1 MKFLFK
7 KLITINQCF
16 PLGWHL
22 GIAGAIAMV
31 TASPVAAQVGI
42 TSLNA
47 TYETGTASSYSTQIG
62 NPCTTA
68 NYSPCGGNINLEF
81 GVGATNDLRLS
92 GFAIGTNNYTLIDLA
107 DRVEFR
113 RINNTYTTGERQ
125 LVFFQLGNNNTR
137 IRSSYTNIM
146 AEAMLNTIINRGIDN
161 AFSNDNTVASNNIER
176 IDYIISAGLAV
187 PSASLNNIGFLIL
200 ERGGNDPFKIAA
212 ITELDANGNPSKFG
226 PLKSIPVSTW
236 GNSGINITSSVMRRE
251 ENEPVFRPSHTVNS
265 QQIAGIYIS
274 ISSLDVPPGEKIYGY
289 ALFPNDINA
298 SNDLINLT
306 DFPRNTSGDSGAGG
320 LDLMAG
326 GGIFMLDGLTTIS
339 GTLYKDENEDGNF
352 DNSEP
357 TLPANIS
364 VRLINASNTVIATA
378 NTGSNGEYLFTGVP
392 SGNYT
397 IQVDTNDPDIP
408 TGHTLSTANNLA
420 VNLSGSPVTNQNFG
434 FNQPVASN
442 PNIILVKRITA
453 VNSTRYTDII
463 DGVNDINSPNYVP
476 APHDA
481 DDNHPNW
488 PVNYLQGRLNGGTV
502 LPEDELEYTIYFL
515 STGDSTAPNVLMCDR
530 LPQNTTFIP
539 TAFNNGLPGAD
550 KGILLSYNGDN
561 IPLTNIADGD
571 AGQYFPPGVEPTT
584 VYPNIDCGGVNH
596 SGVVVVN
603 LGDVPP
609 ATSPGTP
616 SDSYGFIR
624 FWAKIK

>member
-1 MKFLFK
+1 MNFLFK
-7 KLITINQCF
+7 KLIPINQCF

-42 TSLNA
+42 TGVTA
-47 TYETGTASSYSTQIG
+47 TYQTGTFSTYSTQVG
-62 NPCTTA
+62 NPCSTG
-68 NYSPCGGNINLEF
+68 NYPGGCGSNIDLQF
-81 GVGATNDLRLS
+81 GVGATNDLVLS
-92 GFAIGTNNYTLIDLA
+92 GFQVGTQNYTLINLA
-107 DRVEFR
+107 DSVEFR
-113 RINNTYTTGERQ
+113 RINNANTTGERQ
-125 LVFFQLGNNNTR
+125 LVFFPSVNNTQM
-137 IRSSYTNIM
+137 RSSYTNTM
-146 AEAMLNTIINRGIDN
+146 AEAMLSTIINRGIDN
-161 AFSNDNTVASNNIER
+161 AFSNDASTASNNIER

-187 PSASLNNIGFLIL
+187 PNASLGNIGFLIL

-226 PLKSIPVSTW
+226 PLKNVPANTW
-236 GNSGINITSSVMRRE
+236 GNSGTSITSAVMRRE
-251 ENEPVFRPSHTVNS
+251 ELEPVFRPSHTVPS
-265 QQIAGIYIS
+265 QSISGIYIS
-274 ISSLDVPPGEKIYGY
+274 ISSLDMTPGEKIYGY
-289 ALFPNDINA
+289 ALFPSDITD

-306 DFPRNTSGDSGAGG
+306 DFPLTTSGASGAGG

-339 GTLYKDENEDGNF
+339 GNLYKDENNDSNF
-352 DNSEP
+352 NNGEP

-378 NTGSNGEYLFTGVP
+378 NTGSNGEYLFTGIP
-392 SGNYT
+392 NGNYT

-408 TGHTLSTANNLA
+408 NGHTLTTANNLA
-420 VNLSGSPVTNQNFG
+420 VNLSGTPVTNQNFG

-453 VNSTRYTDII
+453 LNSTRYTDLI
-463 DGVNDINSPNYVP
+463 DGVNDINSPHYVP

-488 PVNYLQGRLNGGTV
+488 FANYLQGRLNGGTV

-539 TAFNNGLPGAD
+539 TAFNNGLLGAD

-571 AGQYFPPGVEPTT
+571 GGQYFPPGVEPTT